1 MTFVKSFF
9 SLMKEDSKQKAW
21 VIALHILSLFFI
33 LPIFAIL
40 ILGNEVNHT
49 SVQMTAEEVLQ
60 LRRSFLGIVSGF
72 NSFIQWEM
80 PVAAIVT
87 GISEFAYLFSRQKT
101 DFYHSMPVKREKWF
115 FVNYL
120 NGLFMFVIPYVIFT
134 LLAFFVC
141 GNMYKVSNY
150 GNLLGTVVMDMVGN
164 IIIYWAYY
172 SVAVVAVMMVGHVVL
187 AVLAT
192 GVFLSYNFMIT
203 FLINGLSSR
212 FFNHFVNQGSYNGVF
227 LPVFWQAQLATL
239 MSDSKPIF
247 GILFMKL
254 LATAV
259 IGMVIALILYHFRKS
274 EAAGNAI
281 AFAPTKPVI
290 RFLITVPVGLASGL
304 LLEEMAGSGKEVW
317 FIFGLL
323 VGSAL
328 THAILQVI
336 MEFDF
341 KAAFKGRRCLFLS
354 VCATFFIACVYW
366 FDLTGYD
373 AWVPQESKVQSA
385 AICFNNFV
393 YYDDTDDTALKNM
406 KLEGEDV
413 KKLINLVN
421 EIKDINDGG
430 NYISLEYRMKSGKK
444 IKRQYYFHLTDSVK
458 QKVIELCNTTTY
470 KESVYPIL
478 TEYKN
483 PEIAYIYRLDI
494 VMPNDSVDEV
504 GLNKDQFEQL
514 LATYCKELNAMDAK
528 IRFTEKMVTKIG
540 FLNKNNTEDD
550 EITKYYPVYESFNE
564 TIQLLNLFGIDYR
577 WDTKVND
584 IEKIKVSNTE
594 NYDKNVIYTD
604 KEKMKQIL
612 NNSTVN
618 GGYVYD
624 EIDRELWST
633 DDNYEVMIYWKD
645 GNQDQATFYKKCVPG
660 FIENDIK

>member
-1 MTFVKSFF
+1 MTFVKLFF

-33 LPIFAIL
+33 LPIFSIL
-40 ILGNEVNHT
+40 ILGNEVNNVSAPIT
-49 SVQMTAEEVLQ
+49 EQEILQ
-60 LRRSFLGIVSGF
+60 LRQSFLGIVSGF

-87 GISEFAYLFSRQKT
+87 GIAEFAYLFSRQKT
-101 DFYHSMPVKREKWF
+101 DFYHSIPVKREKLF

-120 NGLFMFVIPYVIFT
+120 NGLVMFVIPYVIFT
-134 LLAFFVC
+134 LLTFFVC

-150 GNLLGTVVMDMVGN
+150 GNLLGTVVMDMIGN
-164 IIIYWAYY
+164 IVIYWAYY

-304 LLEEMAGSGKEVW
+304 LFEEMAGSGKEVW

-341 KAAFKGRRCLFLS
+341 KAAFRGRRCLFLS
-354 VCATFFIACVYW
+354 VCATFLIACVYW

-406 KLEGEDV
+406 KLEGKDV

-421 EIKDINDGG
+421 EIKNVNNGG
-430 NYISLEYRMKSGKK
+430 NYISLEYRMKSGKNVR
-444 IKRQYYFHLTDSVK
+444 RQYYFHLTDSVK
-458 QKVIELCNTTTY
+458 QKISELCNTTAY
-470 KESVYPIL
+470 KEGVYPIL
-478 TEYKN
+478 KENEKLKLDCNIRFYKTN
-483 PEIAYIYRLDI
+483 
-494 VMPNDSVDEV
+494 NDSEIVHLEND
-504 GLNKDQFEQL
+504 KFEKFL
-514 LATYCKELNAMDAK
+514 TTYRKELRAMDAN
-528 IRFTEKMVTKIG
+528 IRFTKRIVTKIS
-540 FLNKNNTEDD
+540 FVDD
-550 EITKYYPVYESFNE
+550 DSEEIDNEQFYPVYESFKE
-564 TIQLLNLFGIDYR
+564 TIQLMKTYGLDYQL
-577 WDTKVND
+577 DIKDIKSVKVTSTD
-584 IEKIKVSNTE
+584 
-594 NYDKNVIYTD
+594 NYDKSIEYTD
-604 KEKMKQIL
+604 KSKIKQIL
-612 NNSTVN
+612 DNITFSTYQF
-618 GGYVYD
+618 G
-624 EIDRELWST
+624 EIDRELLAT
-633 DDNYEVMIYWKD
+633 DENYTVTIYWEDNDEDEGSLYKD
-645 GNQDQATFYKKCVPG
+645 SVPS
-660 FIENDIK
+660 FVIKDLK